1 MNNKGIRPSVLMT
14 LVSVAAVMCQ
24 GCSIKEDR
32 SLCPCSFDL
41 DFSQVERQ
49 VAEMT
54 EVSVKAAD
62 GFLYYD
68 PEAGEGIVEES
79 RDGVPSLLYNI
90 KVPKESLEV
99 TVVYGA
105 DGLFSPDSGILIPL
119 GDECPPVYMHYSEV
133 NAFSE
138 QHTEE
143 VRLGKDYCRIR
154 INMLTSDKDY
164 PFRLTVR
171 GNVCGIRP
179 DRSVVPGDFSF
190 GFTLDDTGQGE
201 VRVPRQTDNSLI
213 LQILE
218 DETVLREFALGEYI
232 AETGYSWTDENLED
246 IEVSIDYAHSDISIN
261 VESWAGSFEF
271 DVVI

>member
-1 MNNKGIRPSVLMT
+1 M
-14 LVSVAAVMCQ
+14 
-24 GCSIKEDR
+24 
-32 SLCPCSFDL
+32 
-41 DFSQVERQ
+41 
-49 VAEMT
+49 
-54 EVSVKAAD
+54 
-62 GFLYYD
+62 
-68 PEAGEGIVEES
+68 
-79 RDGVPSLLYNI
+79 
-90 KVPKESLEV
+90 
-99 TVVYGA
+99 
-105 DGLFSPDSGILIPL
+105 
-119 GDECPPVYMHYSEV
+119 